1 MAITLPV
8 TLPVTPPATLSSAL
22 PSTLAIAPLTDSS
35 SGAFGLLAQ
44 AANPASAGLGGAAAS
59 TQGGLQRLGLPPQGQ
74 VERFQAALGHDDLA
88 GPQDLGSGAAGPVDS
103 AGAADGQGAG
113 QRQGSSHNVGD
124 SILRGLGALSRDL
137 TRVWNDVRG
146 LGGALNAAEPL
157 AARGAEV
164 ANAQPNA
171 QANANAHANAN
182 ASAHGVPGPSEAAG
196 SPRVG
201 DLLAMQRNMVE
212 FSFLFDAVG
221 KGTSKAI
228 EATNQL
234 VKMQ

>member
-8 TLPVTPPATLSSAL
+8 TLPATL
-22 PSTLAIAPLTDSS
+22 PSTLPMAPLTDPS
-35 SGAFGLLAQ
+35 SGALGLLAQ

-59 TQGGLQRLGLPPQGQ
+59 TQGGLLRLGLPPQGQ
-74 VERFQAALGHDDLA
+74 VERFQAALGNDDLA

-146 LGGALNAAEPL
+146 FGGAPNALHAAEPGP
-157 AARGAEV
+157 ARGGEV
-164 ANAQPNA
+164 AHAQPNVD
-171 QANANAHANAN
+171 ANANVKAK
-182 ASAHGVPGPSEAAG
+182 ASAHEVSGPSEAAG
-196 SPRVG
+196 PPRVS
-201 DLLAMQRNMVE
+201 DLLAMQRSMVE

-228 EATNQL
+228 EASNQL

>member
-8 TLPVTPPATLSSAL
+8 TLPVTPPATL
-22 PSTLAIAPLTDSS
+22 PSTLPMAPLTDPS
-35 SGAFGLLAQ
+35 SGALGLLAQ

-59 TQGGLQRLGLPPQGQ
+59 TQGGLLRLGLPPQGQ
-74 VERFQAALGHDDLA
+74 VERFQAALGNDDLA

-113 QRQGSSHNVGD
+113 LRQGSSHNVGD

-146 LGGALNAAEPL
+146 LGGTLNAAEPL

-164 ANAQPNA
+164 ANAQPN
-171 QANANAHANAN
+171 ANAN

-201 DLLAMQRNMVE
+201 DLLAMQRSMVE

>member
-8 TLPVTPPATLSSAL
+8 TLPVTPPATL
-22 PSTLAIAPLTDSS
+22 PSTLPMAPLTDPS

-44 AANPASAGLGGAAAS
+44 ATHPASAGLGGAAAS

-74 VERFQAALGHDDLA
+74 VERFQAALGNDDLA

-182 ASAHGVPGPSEAAG
+182 ANASAHGVPGPSEAAG

>member
-8 TLPVTPPATLSSAL
+8 TLPVTPPATL
-22 PSTLAIAPLTDSS
+22 PSTLPMAPLTDPS

-44 AANPASAGLGGAAAS
+44 ATHPASAGLGGAAAS
-59 TQGGLQRLGLPPQGQ
+59 TQGGLLRLGLPPQGQ
-74 VERFQAALGHDDLA
+74 VERFQAALGNDDLA

-146 LGGALNAAEPL
+146 LGGTLNAAEPL

-171 QANANAHANAN
+171 QANANAHANA
-182 ASAHGVPGPSEAAG
+182 SAHGVPGPSEAAG

-201 DLLAMQRNMVE
+201 DLLAMQRSMVE

>member
-1 MAITLPV
+1 M
-8 TLPVTPPATLSSAL
+8 
-22 PSTLAIAPLTDSS
+22 APLTDPS
-35 SGAFGLLAQ
+35 SGAFGLFAQ
-44 AANPASAGLGGAAAS
+44 AANPASVGLGGAAAS
-59 TQGGLQRLGLPPQGQ
+59 TQGGLLRLGLPPQSQ
-74 VERFQAALGHDDLA
+74 VERFQAALGNDDLA

-103 AGAADGQGAG
+103 SGAADGQGAG

-146 LGGALNAAEPL
+146 MGGALNPLQAAQP
-157 AARGAEV
+157 APARGSDV
-164 ANAQPNA
+164 ANPQPDVH
-171 QANANAHANAN
+171 ANANANAN
-182 ASAHGVPGPSEAAG
+182 ASAHGVPGPSEAVG

-201 DLLAMQRNMVE
+201 DLLAMQRSMVE

-228 EATNQL
+228 EGTNQL